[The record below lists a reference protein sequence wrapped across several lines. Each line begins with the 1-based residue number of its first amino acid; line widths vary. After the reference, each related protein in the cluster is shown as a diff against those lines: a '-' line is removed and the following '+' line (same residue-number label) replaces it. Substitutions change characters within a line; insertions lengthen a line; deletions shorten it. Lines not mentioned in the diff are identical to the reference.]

1 MNGHIH
7 IRMLKHA
14 FPKPS
19 INQDIL
25 RELYMG
31 DSPYNYSRPEKADH
45 GYPHTNIRGD
55 IVDIALDISRCRF
68 WLEIG
73 SMLGGSAIVVANR
86 IEAKKVDC
94 GVVCLDPFTGDVNMW
109 SWERDSAEKG
119 SWRFLGIREG
129 SPTIYQRFLANV
141 AEAGK
146 QHAIV
151 PIQCTSMVGLALIG
165 RLKRDGRI
173 GSTPDV
179 IYVDSAHEIDETR
192 LEVSRSWD
200 LLKEGGILM
209 GDDWGWDAVRHDVL
223 SVFGGS
229 DTSGKTT
236 REFMDAKKPDA
247 THGSVLLYG
256 GQWVVCK

>member
-1 MNGHIH
+1 MIVY
-7 IRMLKHA
+7 
-14 FPKPS
+14 
-19 INQDIL
+19 IL
-25 RELYMG
+25 R
-31 DSPYNYSRPEKADH
+31 
-45 GYPHTNIRGD
+45 TIQ
-55 IVDIALDISRCRF
+55 
-68 WLEIG
+68 
-73 SMLGGSAIVVANR
+73 
-86 IEAKKVDC
+86 KK
-94 GVVCLDPFTGDVNMW
+94 
-109 SWERDSAEKG
+109 
-119 SWRFLGIREG
+119 SWRFLDIREG

-192 LEVSRSWD
+192 LEVSRSWE

-209 GDDWGWDAVRHDVL
+209 GDDWGWHAVSHDVL

-236 REFMDAKKPDA
+236 REVLHSKKAHLSRHDI
-247 THGSVLLYG
+247 LL
-256 GQWVVCK
+256 